1 MLDEINKY
9 IEKSEPD
16 ACYMGHLMLSLKLP
30 CHWIKYLKWL
40 FNKALMWSERSLPV
54 IAVVFD
60 QDIMTQLLVF
70 AILICSCWGFPVGK
84 IWISFDTDHWIFY
97 LIFWFFL
104 LLSLSLPIK
113 FSTIKVMRTWF
124 STFYMFLFRWSD
136 IQSGH
141 LTSPGWS
148 QPSEGQPERRLGET
162 PRARWTSSRYH
173 CRTPHW
179 PHQDCLQEYQ
189 EIPGQTQLLHGY
201 PGPSRRWRQCCRS
214 GYLEK
219 LLFFVAFLIWILGDT
234 AY

>member
-16 ACYMGHLMLSLKLP
+16 ACNMGHLMLSLELP

-84 IWISFDTDHWIFY
+84 IWISFDTDHYIFY

-104 LLSLSLPIK
+104 LLSLSLPNK
-113 FSTIKVMRTWF
+113 FPTIKVMRTWF
-124 STFYMFLFRWSD
+124 STFYMFPCLDEATYRAD
-136 IQSGH
+136 ISH
-141 LTSPGWS
+141 L
-148 QPSEGQPERRLGET
+148 
-162 PRARWTSSRYH
+162 
-173 CRTPHW
+173 
-179 PHQDCLQEYQ
+179 QDEVNLLKANLSAVWEKLH
-189 EIPGQTQLLHGY
+189 EHDELLHVTTAAPHTGPIRTVY
-201 PGPSRRWRQCCRS
+201 RNTRRFRVKLNFFMDIPDHPGDDGSVVVQ
-214 GYLEK
+214 G
-219 LLFFVAFLIWILGDT
+219 I
-234 AY
+234 